1 VDPRGRRRESASGGD
16 LPGPFHI
23 VKWATDALDKLRRRL
38 AGELRSAGRDGQA
51 STIKGT
57 RWALIKNPDDL
68 TPDQRGTL
76 SRIASDNGQLYRGYL
91 MKEQLRQI
99 LAADTVN
106 GRALLAGLISWA
118 SHSKIPE
125 FTALAR
131 TLKGF
136 RQLIWNTLD
145 HRLSN
150 GRAEGINTQ
159 LAALTVRA
167 RGFHS
172 AAAFIAMANLTTG
185 GLCPD
190 LPGRAA

>member
-1 VDPRGRRRESASGGD
+1 M
-16 LPGPFHI
+16 PGPFHI
-23 VKWATDALDKLRRRL
+23 VKWGTDALDKLRRRM
-38 AGELRSAGRDGQA
+38 AGELRGAGRDGQA

-57 RWALIKNPDDL
+57 RWALIKNPADL

-76 SRIASDNGQLYRGYL
+76 AQIARDNGQLYRGYL

-99 LAADTVN
+99 LAPGTVSA
-106 GRALLAGLISWA
+106 RALLAGLISWA

-125 FTALAR
+125 FAALAK

-145 HRLSN
+145 HKLSN

-190 LPGRAA
+190 LPGRAK